1 MKKALQDLPTGA
13 LALRVDEESMFD
25 KRSLLIGV
33 GLAALLLTGATLWK
47 IAYHEK
53 SGLKTKL
60 QDFEISAPRPPK
72 EVEKFEYKDPL
83 RPMMRPTVVDQ
94 PAFSDEQQTPNI
106 QISTNP
112 QEVENPT
119 EVVKTTKLTM
129 DIVANVKG
137 AQLDLNETK
146 EMADEQGDVSVDR
159 LTPIAVLKTSPGDI
173 LAYDEPISRPSARAG
188 LVSTSP
194 NPGAKLMVAFAQL
207 GDQDQATIGE
217 LGAVD
222 INLFGNGDGYGGGG
236 GGFKLE
242 TRTAVDSALRWLA
255 LHQEPQG
262 FWIQYKWDADDVPVG
277 GAVTGSVQKGVSE
290 FGVTCLATLAL
301 MGGGNTLRKGEH
313 RMAVLRAINHIVSQQ
328 DRKTGILSQN
338 MYEHAIGTIALC
350 EAFGRSPDET
360 VGIAARRAVDA
371 CVGAVKKDGGWRY
384 DYGPSTSW
392 LVSDTSVSSWFM
404 QALKTAKLANIKF
417 DHAVFAKGL
426 TYIDQCTDR
435 GGMADSSG
443 GVSYEY
449 NASLSYGRGSP
460 SLTCAGMVIRQFNGM
475 GVNHPLLV
483 RAAELTKKD
492 PPDWDKKKD
501 FYYWYYATYAMHNMG
516 GEPRL
521 FWNRRIREVLL
532 DHQSKRGHQS
542 GSWSPEKES
551 WKAGRIYTTA
561 MGALCLE
568 VAYRYGEA
576 LQSFGTVA
584 NLDELTFE

>member
-1 MKKALQDLPTGA
+1 MKKALQDLSAGA
-13 LALRVDEESMFD
+13 LALKVDEESMFD

-83 RPMMRPTVVDQ
+83 RPMIRPTVVDQ
-94 PAFSDEQQTPNI
+94 PEFSDEQQTPNI

-129 DIVANVKG
+129 DIVANVKS
-137 AQLDLNETK
+137 AKLDLNDSVEK
-146 EMADEQGDVSVDR
+146 ADERSDVSVDR

-194 NPGAKLMVAFAQL
+194 NPGAKLTVAFAQL

-222 INLFGNGDGYGGGG
+222 VNLFGTGDGYGGG

-262 FWIQYKWDADDVPVG
+262 FWTQHKWDADDVPVS
-277 GAVTGSVQKGVSE
+277 GAVTGSVQKGQNDL
-290 FGVTCLATLAL
+290 GVTCLATLAL

-313 RMAVLRAINHIVSQQ
+313 RMAVLRAINYIGSQQ
-328 DRKTGILSQN
+328 DRKTGFLSAN
-338 MYEHAIGTIALC
+338 MYEHAMGTIALC

-371 CVGAVKKDGGWRY
+371 CVNAVSKDGGWRY
-384 DYGPSTSW
+384 SPNPPS
-392 LVSDTSVSSWFM
+392 SDTSVTSWFL

-426 TYIDQCTDR
+426 TYMDQCTDR
-435 GGMADSSG
+435 SGMADSSG
-443 GVSYEY
+443 GVGYTGPGQY
-449 NASLSYGRGSP
+449 PA
-460 SLTCAGMVIRQFNGM
+460 LTCAAMVIRQFNGM

-483 RAAELTKKD
+483 RAAELTKRN
-492 PPDWDKKKD
+492 PPDWDKSQD
-501 FYYWYYATYAMHNMG
+501 YYYWYYATYAMHNMG

-542 GSWSPEKES
+542 GSWNPTRCVRGV
-551 WKAGRIYTTA
+551 GRVYTTA

>member
-1 MKKALQDLPTGA
+1 MKKALQDLSAGA
-13 LALRVDEESMFD
+13 LALKVDEESMFD

-53 SGLKTKL
+53 SGPKTKL

-94 PAFSDEQQTPNI
+94 PAFSDERETPNI

-262 FWIQYKWDADDVPVG
+262 FWTQYKWDADDVPVG

-384 DYGPSTSW
+384 DYGPSTKW

-417 DHAVFAKGL
+417 DHAVFSKGL
-426 TYIDQCTDR
+426 TYMDQCTDR

-460 SLTCAGMVIRQFNGM
+460 ALTCAGMVIRQFNGM

-492 PPDWDKKKD
+492 PPDWDKNKN

-551 WKAGRIYTTA
+551 WGQGRVYTTA

-568 VAYRYGEA
+568 VAYRYGAA

>member
-1 MKKALQDLPTGA
+1 MKKALQDLSAGA
-13 LALRVDEESMFD
+13 LALKVDEESMFD

-53 SGLKTKL
+53 SGPKTKL

-94 PAFSDEQQTPNI
+94 PAFSDERETPNI

-137 AQLDLNETK
+137 AKLDLNETK

-384 DYGPSTSW
+384 DYGPSTKW
-392 LVSDTSVSSWFM
+392 PVSDTSVSSWFM

-417 DHAVFAKGL
+417 DHAVFSKGL
-426 TYIDQCTDR
+426 TYMDQCTDR
-435 GGMADSSG
+435 GGMADSRG

-460 SLTCAGMVIRQFNGM
+460 ALTCAGMVIRQFNGM

-551 WKAGRIYTTA
+551 WAQGRVYTTA

-568 VAYRYGEA
+568 VAYRYGAA